1 LPYLLTYPWEVISV
15 MHDAPSKKVLTDEI
29 DDWAPYV
36 YLNETESYLNASTTE
51 QYPLKRFHQS
61 TGHVIELPTAGLEGD
76 SIEAIVLRSQM
87 GEDLILIYPDRSTDK
102 TQREDEDIY
111 FDQLL
116 NMILFLTRDCL
127 KVEKIHKE
135 TQYWNKILQSYHN
148 NDDEDPARYA
158 LIVDLAR
165 NVLKALDIITQ
176 QPKKVLERIHA
187 QQRIDKIQE
196 LDTHCFIDLTRRP
209 GRILPEKA
217 GPKQQILA
225 IRRRESI
232 NTLENRVA
240 KHFCDLSNKVS
251 KQYLAEHHHINS
263 RNSKRKEIVEKL
275 DKASKRFPQRI
286 SFRGIK
292 SPLQPIRQP
301 NYTLMQNINY
311 LKIWT
316 AYIQLVRNDD
326 LRNRLWRWRR
336 RLLNEWH
343 KVFIS
348 DTIYLWKKSI
358 KPAVAIEAGEK
369 IVSGNMRNTYGNW
382 LHGGG
387 LPGPFIFGSNK
398 ENCGTLHIIDHEAL
412 NSFSK
417 DFRSLKDLNADMF
430 LIWISNN
437 DIKVLPIYTVV
448 TTIDWDSEAIGKEL
462 GIMTTNLRENLEVF
476 NQSDN
481 CFQIQTVW
489 ILHGNWSTQK
499 NKVAQSTSKSGFKT
513 IHTLIKPEF
522 RSWKLLGKHRMQVIS
537 EFIGKL

>member
-1 LPYLLTYPWEVISV
+1 V
-15 MHDAPSKKVLTDEI
+15 
-29 DDWAPYV
+29 
-36 YLNETESYLNASTTE
+36 
-51 QYPLKRFHQS
+51 
-61 TGHVIELPTAGLEGD
+61 
-76 SIEAIVLRSQM
+76 
-87 GEDLILIYPDRSTDK
+87 ILIYPDRSTDAAL
-102 TQREDEDIY
+102 REGEDIY

-135 TQYWNKILQSYHN
+135 TQYWNDILQAYHN
-148 NDDEDPARYA
+148 SDDEDPARYA

-187 QQRIDKIQE
+187 QQKIHKIQE
-196 LDTHCFIDLTRRP
+196 LDTHCFIDLARRP

-251 KQYLAEHHHINS
+251 KQYLAEHNHINS
-263 RNSKRKEIVEKL
+263 RNSKRIKIVEKL

-301 NYTLMQNINY
+301 NFTLMQNINY

-316 AYIQLVRNDD
+316 AYTQLVRNDD

-343 KVFIS
+343 KVYIS
-348 DTIYLWKKSI
+348 DTIYLWKKAI
-358 KPAVAIEAGEK
+358 KPAIAIEAGEK
-369 IVSGNMRNTYGNW
+369 IVSGNMRNTHGNW
-382 LHGGG
+382 LHGGV
-387 LPGPFIFGSNK
+387 LPGPFIFGSN
-398 ENCGTLHIIDHEAL
+398 EASCGTLHIIDHEAL

-430 LIWISNN
+430 LIWIIDD

-448 TTIDWDSEAIGKEL
+448 TTMDWDSEAIGKEL
-462 GIMTTNLRENLEVF
+462 GSMTTNLRKNLKIF

-499 NKVAQSTSKSGFKT
+499 NKIAQSTSKSGFKT

-522 RSWKLLGKHRMQVIS
+522 RSWKLLSKHRTQVIS